1 MTLNVNDPKRRHP
14 TNAGAALCITWIV
27 PPEPATRA
35 PSYSLPYQPGS
46 GGTNLVRVKAPDAE
60 DLVERARSGDRVAF
74 RELFRKHR
82 ADVARLVFR
91 MLGPRADV
99 EDLVQEVF
107 LQVHRSLGDFKG
119 QSKFS
124 TWLHR
129 VTVNVVLMCRR
140 AARSRP
146 VFAGDVSDAE
156 PDRGLLPDEDAS
168 RHRRLDAFRR
178 VLDRLPEKKRTVFIL
193 HEIEGLPPAEIA
205 VIVDA
210 PVLTVRTRLFY
221 ARREICD
228 LMRDEPSL
236 ADLASKLGANADEAD
251 ASSQS
256 GAPR

>member
-1 MTLNVNDPKRRHP
+1 
-14 TNAGAALCITWIV
+14 
-27 PPEPATRA
+27 
-35 PSYSLPYQPGS
+35 
-46 GGTNLVRVKAPDAE
+46 VKASDAD
-60 DLVERARSGDRVAF
+60 DLVERAKGGDRAAF

-91 MLGPRADV
+91 MLGPSADV

-107 LQVHRSLGDFKG
+107 LQVHRSLADFKG

-146 VFAGDVSDAE
+146 VFSGEVSDAE
-156 PDRGLLPDEDAS
+156 PDRGLLPDEDAA
-168 RHRRLDAFRR
+168 RKHRLEAFRR
-178 VLDRLPEKKRTVFIL
+178 VLDRLPEKKRTVFVL

-228 LMRDEPSL
+228 LMRDEPTL
-236 ADLASKLGANADEAD
+236 ADLAKKLGAERDDDQRAR
-251 ASSQS
+251 SSE
-256 GAPR
+256 GGDR